1 MAIREEQQ
9 GSSPS
14 KGTLMRAIVQ
24 RGYGTESVLTLGKVP
39 RPTPAP
45 DEVLIRVHA
54 AGLDRGVWH
63 IMTGKPYLLR
73 PAFGFRTP
81 RQPVPGLDV
90 AGTVTHVGASV
101 KRFTVGDEVYGIGA
115 GSFAEYAVAKED
127 KLALKPTRATFE
139 SAAVVPV
146 SALTALQGLQ
156 DVGRVQAGQSV
167 LITGAS
173 GGVGSF
179 AVQLAKAFGAETTAV
194 CSTGKVDFV
203 SSLGAD
209 RVIDYTTEDFAQGQ
223 QKYDL
228 ILDIGGNPSL
238 TRLRRSLTP
247 RGTAVMVGGEGGGN
261 WIGVGRSLRAVML
274 NPFIRQNFR
283 MFVARERG
291 ADLER
296 ITGLIDAGTL
306 TPQVDRI
313 YPLAQAPEAM
323 RQLEQRA
330 VKGKL
335 AITV

>member
-1 MAIREEQQ
+1 MAIREDHQ
-9 GSSPS
+9 SSSTS
-14 KGTLMRAIVQ
+14 KGALMQAIVQ
-24 RGYGTESVLTLGKVP
+24 RGYGTETVLTLGQVP
-39 RPTPAP
+39 RPTPAA
-45 DEVLIRVHA
+45 DEVLVRVHA
-54 AGLDRGVWH
+54 AGLDRGAWH

-73 PAFGFRTP
+73 LAFGFRRP
-81 RQPVPGLDV
+81 RQPVVGLDV
-90 AGTVTHVGASV
+90 AGTVTQVGVNV
-101 KRFTVGDEVYGIGA
+101 KRFAAGDEVYGIGA
-115 GSFAEYAVAKED
+115 GSFAEYAVAKER
-127 KLALKPTRATFE
+127 KLAHKPTHATFE

-146 SALTALQGLQ
+146 SALTALQGLR
-156 DVGRVQAGQSV
+156 DVGRVEAGQSV

-228 ILDIGGNPSL
+228 ILDVGGNPSL
-238 TRLRRSLTP
+238 TRLRSSLTP
-247 RGTAVMVGGEGGGN
+247 RGTAVIVGGEGGGN
-261 WIGVGRSLRAVML
+261 WIGVGRPLRAVVL
-274 NPFIRQNFR
+274 TPFIRQHFR
-283 MFVARERG
+283 MFVAKERG
-291 ADLER
+291 ADLEL

-306 TPQVDRI
+306 MPQVDRI